1 MNVKIKDIPLNDR
14 PRERLLNCGSNS
26 LSNEELLSIILKT
39 GTKNVS
45 VKNIA
50 VNLLKQIGDI
60 KNLNN
65 ITLEELIK
73 IKGIGKIK
81 AIELI
86 ASIELGKRINE
97 TFESINEI
105 KIINI
110 LFIVKKEKQFL
121 RY

>member
-65 ITLEELIK
+65 ITLEELITNYRSK
-73 IKGIGKIK
+73 EILIK
-81 AIELI
+81 
-86 ASIELGKRINE
+86 
-97 TFESINEI
+97 
-105 KIINI
+105 
-110 LFIVKKEKQFL
+110 KK
-121 RY
+121 